1 MERPCLHRTKDV
13 KGFVITMSGNP
24 DSVRM
29 VESLEKSIRATSTEL
44 SLERFEAVVP
54 KTDQGGTSISHAMFE
69 VFGKSVRWSWP
80 TADGDQFVCF
90 RTRMLQKQYPAL
102 DQNRVKA
109 CALSH
114 FSLWK
119 KCVDLDE
126 PIVILEHDAHFTR
139 KFNPHNYIDEDFGVI
154 GLNDPRG
161 NTRKGQKFHS
171 MVSTSEGI
179 HHAPEI
185 DDHSEF
191 PLPAGIAG
199 NSAYIIRP
207 YAAKELLEK
216 TLEIGMWP
224 NDAIMCRQL
233 FPWVRVVYPYYT
245 NVQEGTSTTTK
256 L

>member
-1 MERPCLHRTKDV
+1 
-13 KGFVITMSGNP
+13 MSSNP

-29 VESLEKSIRATSTEL
+29 VESLEASIRSTSTKL

-54 KTDQGGTSISHAMFE
+54 KGDQGGTSIIDAMFE

-80 TADGDQFVCF
+80 TTDGETSVCF
-90 RTRMLQKQYPAL
+90 RTGLHQKQYPAL

-126 PIVILEHDAHFTR
+126 PIVVLEHDAKFTR
-139 KFNPHNYIDEDFGVI
+139 KFNPDDYADEQCGVI

-161 NTRKGQKFHS
+161 NTRKGNKFHS
-171 MVSTSEGI
+171 MVSGSNGI
-179 HHAPEI
+179 HKVPKI
-185 DDHSEF
+185 DDDSEP
-191 PLPAGIAG
+191 PLPMGIAG

-207 YAAKELLEK
+207 HAAKELLNK
-216 TLEIGMWP
+216 ILEVGMWP

-233 FPWVRVVYPYYT
+233 FPWLRVVYPYYT
-245 NVQEGTSTTTK
+245 NVQAGVSTTTK